1 MSATMKILTGA
12 AGLAAMVGL
21 ATPASAQYYPQPG
34 YPQQGYPQPGYPQ
47 PGYPGYGYGSNN
59 PVGQIVGQILGYG
72 RYPYGNYG
80 YNQYA
85 NQATVVD
92 QCARAVD
99 ARLNGYRGGYYGYG
113 NVPYGG
119 GGYGNAPYGG
129 GGYGNAPYGG
139 GYGNQ
144 YGYNQGYGGGRV
156 QGITRVERK
165 SYGLKVYGV
174 ASSGYRGYQGYGNNR
189 YGTYGYGAG
198 ADLSFN
204 CEVRYDGR
212 IRDINIKR
220 RTAEWRGY

>member
-1 MSATMKILTGA
+1 MLATMKILTGA
-12 AGLAAMVGL
+12 AGLAAAVGL

-34 YPQQGYPQPGYPQ
+34 YPQQGYPQPGY
-47 PGYPGYGYGSNN
+47 GYGNPN
-59 PVGQIVGQILGYG
+59 PVDQVLGQILGYG

-85 NQATVVD
+85 NQSMAVD
-92 QCARAVD
+92 QCARAVER
-99 ARLNGYRGGYYGYG
+99 RLNSYRGGYYGYG

-119 GGYGNAPYGG
+119 YNQ
-129 GGYGNAPYGG
+129 

-165 SYGLKVYGV
+165 NYGLKVWGV
-174 ASSGYRGYQGYGNNR
+174 ATSGYRGYQGYGNNR

-198 ADLSFN
+198 ADLSFD

-212 IRDINIKR
+212 IRDIDIKR
-220 RTAEWRGY
+220 RTANWRGY